1 MPLSTLDMSRY
12 AFLEDE
18 LVKLSHDNPGPE
30 NKNLIANYLDNELS
44 VLKLKKTNPQQ

>member
-18 LVKLSHDNPGPE
+18 LNKLSHDNPAPE

-44 VLKLKKTNPQQ
+44 VLKIKKTQTEL